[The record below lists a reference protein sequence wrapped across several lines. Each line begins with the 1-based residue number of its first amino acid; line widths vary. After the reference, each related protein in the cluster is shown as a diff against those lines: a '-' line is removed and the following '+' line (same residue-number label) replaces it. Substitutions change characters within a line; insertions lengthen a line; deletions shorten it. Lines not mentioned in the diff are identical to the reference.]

1 MKAIN
6 LRKYDISC
14 PCISGSKI
22 TALCGIGDR
31 IHQEELM
38 DENIGDLLNFLF
50 CFALQLVYP
59 LFNMV

>member
-14 PCISGSKI
+14 PCINGSKI

-31 IHQEELM
+31 IYQEELM
-38 DENIGDLLNFLF
+38 DETIGDFLNFLF

-59 LFNMV
+59 VFNMV